1 MTRSRVPPGI
11 IEMTESHVM
20 EEIGGRQETTEIGG
34 RQGNPETLE
43 TPEIRGITAEIPK
56 TVVIRESRAP
66 HEILMTTET
75 ERVVMPI
82 KRMTSIRR
90 TRAAMEDPMAE
101 RRALVLKQG
110 MTPEVTP
117 ETRAEVIELAEVE
130 AEVQNYLKR
139 VLCDLKN

>member
-1 MTRSRVPPGI
+1 
-11 IEMTESHVM
+11 
-20 EEIGGRQETTEIGG
+20 
-34 RQGNPETLE
+34 
-43 TPEIRGITAEIPK
+43 
-56 TVVIRESRAP
+56 
-66 HEILMTTET
+66 
-75 ERVVMPI
+75 
-82 KRMTSIRR
+82 
-90 TRAAMEDPMAE
+90 MAE